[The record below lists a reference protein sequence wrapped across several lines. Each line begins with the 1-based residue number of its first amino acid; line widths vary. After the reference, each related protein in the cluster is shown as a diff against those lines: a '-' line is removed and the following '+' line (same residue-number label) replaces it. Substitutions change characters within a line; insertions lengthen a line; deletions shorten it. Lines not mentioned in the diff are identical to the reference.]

1 MRLIDN
7 IDFSE
12 VYYVAQVV
20 LCFFSVM
27 SRSYKKHPSINCVCY
42 SSNKKDKRIANR
54 RLRRFNKQVIQSL
67 SNGRTYLEDETE
79 YFKILREVSNT
90 YNFASDG
97 LSRIINE
104 YALIRDFSDPNYT
117 WMNRNNYPIT
127 SINEARREHNWAL
140 LKRFIGK

>member
-1 MRLIDN
+1 
-7 IDFSE
+7 
-12 VYYVAQVV
+12 
-20 LCFFSVM
+20 M
-27 SRSYKKHPSINCVCY
+27 SRSYKKHPSINYVCY

-79 YFKILREVSNT
+79 HFKILREVSNT

-104 YALIRDFSDPNYT
+104 YALIRDFSNPNYT
-117 WMNRNNYPIT
+117 WMNRDNYPIT

-140 LKRFIGK
+140 LKHFIGK

>member
-1 MRLIDN
+1 
-7 IDFSE
+7 
-12 VYYVAQVV
+12 
-20 LCFFSVM
+20 M
-27 SRSYKKHPSINCVCY
+27 SRSYKKHPSINYVCY
-42 SSNKKDKRIANR
+42 FSNKKDKRIANR

-67 SNGRTYLEDETE
+67 SNGRTYFEDGDEFTDLDEWAHDWWE
-79 YFKILREVSNT
+79 YPSVCQLDEAEHFKILREVSNT

-104 YALIRDFSDPNYT
+104 YTLIRDFSDPNYT

-140 LKRFIGK
+140 LKHYIGK